1 MAKLDQIKG
10 LDEESLQKLQDAGID
25 SSDALLDKAGSP
37 DGRKALVAE
46 TGVDA
51 KALLGWLNR
60 ADLFRVKGIGRQ
72 FSDLLEVAGVDTVP
86 ELAQRKAENLHKKM
100 QTVNEEQK
108 VITKLPRLDQ
118 VEDWVAQAKELPRK
132 INY

>member
-10 LDEESLQKLQDAGID
+10 LDEESLQKLQEAGID
-25 SSDALLDKAGSP
+25 SSEALLDKAGSP

-46 TGVDA
+46 TGVDV

-60 ADLFRVKGIGRQ
+60 ADLFRVNGVGRQ
-72 FSDLLEVAGVDTVP
+72 FADLLEVAGVDTVP

-100 QTVNEEQK
+100 QKVNEEQK